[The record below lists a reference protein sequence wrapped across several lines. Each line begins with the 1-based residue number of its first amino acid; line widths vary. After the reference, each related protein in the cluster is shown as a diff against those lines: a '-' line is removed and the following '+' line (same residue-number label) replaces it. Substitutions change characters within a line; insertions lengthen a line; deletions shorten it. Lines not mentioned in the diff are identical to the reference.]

1 MFRSERERERETF
14 FSIQNTLL
22 FFVHHSLGFQSFRVF
37 WDRFLSLSLCLSLS
51 CLSLFINSL
60 CFSPTFCDAENE
72 DEEEIA
78 ALEGM
83 KSTSAARLRRE
94 LSKKSSSSSSSPSS
108 SSSSKKKNDFKESL
122 PRVAKEEEEEEDA
135 RRNFDETAVSYGIFN
150 SPGFEGK
157 RKLRFVRELFDR
169 IATNYDF
176 MNAWISLGGTSYW
189 RLRALRK
196 LHLRLHGKVL
206 DVGCGSGMST
216 QRILRRYKGICVECE
231 GLDPSKEMISVANAK
246 NRDARAKFTIG
257 NIENCDKT
265 YKTDAFDAVVTVYTL
280 RNFADSQLAIW
291 QMMRVLKPGGKL
303 VVVDAF
309 PPKIWPAKIILKFWL
324 EYVMPIVAFLFIREK
339 KDRKAY
345 KYLSKSIQYA
355 KYTPETFVHA
365 LGNMGGI
372 NMNVKKYM
380 FGVCCRIECEKNFVK
395 RDEHDPLKRYKRDEE
410 DLKPYYEPVEW
421 MDMIFPILICIAL
434 SAAFSNWLMSL
445 DLKI

>member
-1 MFRSERERERETF
+1 MSL
-14 FSIQNTLL
+14 FS
-22 FFVHHSLGFQSFRVF
+22 
-37 WDRFLSLSLCLSLS
+37 LSLSLY
-51 CLSLFINSL
+51 
-60 CFSPTFCDAENE
+60 FSPSLYDTEENE
-72 DEEEIA
+72 DDDDEEEEIA
-78 ALEGM
+78 SDFGM
-83 KSTSAARLRRE
+83 ESTSTARLRRGA
-94 LSKKSSSSSSSPSS
+94 SKKSSSSLSS
-108 SSSSKKKNDFKESL
+108 SSSGKTKKNDFKESL
-122 PRVAKEEEEEEDA
+122 TRVSKEEEDDEDA
-135 RRNFDETAVSYGIFN
+135 RRNFDETAVSYGLFN
-150 SPGFEGK
+150 FPAFEGK

-189 RLRALRK
+189 RLRALRN
-196 LHLRLHGKVL
+196 LQLRLHGKVL
-206 DVGCGSGMST
+206 DVGCGSGIST

-246 NRDARAKFTIG
+246 NRDARAKFTVG

-365 LGNMGGI
+365 LGNMGSI

-421 MDMIFPILICIAL
+421 MDMILPILICVAL

>member
-1 MFRSERERERETF
+1 M
-14 FSIQNTLL
+14 I
-22 FFVHHSLGFQSFRVF
+22 FRVSF
-37 WDRFLSLSLCLSLS
+37 SLKFVSLLSFSLSLSLY
-51 CLSLFINSL
+51 
-60 CFSPTFCDAENE
+60 FSPSLYDTEENE
-72 DEEEIA
+72 DEDDDDDEEEEIA
-78 ALEGM
+78 SDFGM
-83 KSTSAARLRRE
+83 ESTSAARLRRGA
-94 LSKKSSSSSSSPSS
+94 SKKSSSSLSS
-108 SSSSKKKNDFKESL
+108 SSSSLGKTKKNDFKESL
-122 PRVAKEEEEEEDA
+122 TRVSKEEEDDEDA
-135 RRNFDETAVSYGIFN
+135 RRNFDETAVSYGLFN
-150 SPGFEGK
+150 SPAFEGK

-189 RLRALRK
+189 RLRALRN
-196 LHLRLHGKVL
+196 LQLRLHGKVL
-206 DVGCGSGMST
+206 DVGCGSGVST

-246 NRDARAKFTIG
+246 NRDARAKFTVG

-421 MDMIFPILICIAL
+421 MDMILPILICVAL